1 MKRKS
6 VALLL
11 SLILVIVFIPT
22 GFAASKIGDA
32 NGDGRVT
39 AADARIV
46 LRAAAGLAAV
56 SDQSVFDVD
65 GNGRVTSSDARY
77 ILRYAA
83 KLETAFPAEELV
95 PAVGIG
101 DLSAKSVILYD
112 TGADTVLYQKNASA
126 RIAPASLVKLLT
138 ALTALRYCSEDAV
151 FTVGDEID
159 LRGYNSSVCY
169 LQKGWRASLKTL
181 ITGMLCSSGNDAAY
195 CIAVNVAK
203 RFDGF
208 SSDAAAVQYFMN
220 LMNAAAKEIGM
231 TDSRFI
237 NPDGYDADGQYTTAE
252 DLLLLAKA
260 AIGNALIKRVC
271 GEYRSIAYLADGGG
285 VTWYNTNRMLNPNDA
300 FYHPDVTGLKT
311 GSTKAAGSCI
321 IVTFT
326 RAGKEYVAMVLDAP
340 SDTERYKT
348 VEKLMDIVE

>member
-1 MKRKS
+1 MNRKS

-11 SLILVIVFIPT
+11 SLILFIVSSPT
-22 GFAASKIGDA
+22 GFAASRIGDA
-32 NGDGRVT
+32 NGDGRIT

-46 LRAAAGLAAV
+46 LRVAAGLTTV
-56 SDQSVFDVD
+56 SDKSLLDVD
-65 GNGRVTSSDARY
+65 GNDIVTSSDARY
-77 ILRYAA
+77 ILRFAA
-83 KLETAFPAEELV
+83 KLENAFPAEELV

-101 DLSAKSVILYD
+101 DVNAESALLYHMN
-112 TGADTVLYQKNASA
+112 ADTVLYRKNTSA

-138 ALTALRYCSEDAV
+138 SLTALRYCPEDTV

-181 ITGMLCSSGNDAAY
+181 ITGMLSSSGNDAAY

-203 RFDGF
+203 QFDIF

-231 TDSRFI
+231 TDSHFI
-237 NPDGYDADGQYTTAE
+237 NPDGYDAEGQYTTAA

-260 AIGNALIKRVC
+260 AVKNELIKHVC
-271 GEYRSIAYLADGGG
+271 SQYRSAAYLADGGG

-300 FYHPDVTGLKT
+300 FYRPEVTGLKT
-311 GSTKAAGSCI
+311 GSTAAAGSCVI
-321 IVTFT
+321 ITFT
-326 RAGKEYVAMVLDAP
+326 RAGREYIAIVLGAP
-340 SDTERYKT
+340 SDEERYKT
-348 VEKLMDIVE
+348 AGILIDAAE